1 MNTRGFTLVELVMTI
16 ALVGILAVVALPR
29 MFNTSAFEGQ
39 GFFDQTVSVLH
50 YAQKA
55 AIAQRRTVCVAFEAN
70 KISLR
75 IASTFGS
82 NTCDIDLEG
91 PDGTPGFTI
100 TARRG
105 IHYLP
110 VPNNFQYTAR
120 GAASVSQS
128 IGVTGVPKTINID
141 ANTGH
146 AYVL

>member
-1 MNTRGFTLVELVMTI
+1 MNMRGFTLVELVMTI

-29 MFNTSAFEGQ
+29 MFDRDAFEGQ

-55 AIAQRRTVCVAFEAN
+55 AIAQRRTVCVAFESN

-82 NTCDIDLEG
+82 NTCDMYLEG
-91 PDGTPGFTI
+91 PDGTTGFVI
-100 TARRG
+100 TARSS
-105 IHYLP
+105 ITYQAVP
-110 VPNNFQYTAR
+110 VNFQYTSS
-120 GAASVSQS
+120 GSASVSQV
-128 IGVTGVPKTINID
+128 IGVTGITKTINID
-141 ANTGH
+141 ANTGL